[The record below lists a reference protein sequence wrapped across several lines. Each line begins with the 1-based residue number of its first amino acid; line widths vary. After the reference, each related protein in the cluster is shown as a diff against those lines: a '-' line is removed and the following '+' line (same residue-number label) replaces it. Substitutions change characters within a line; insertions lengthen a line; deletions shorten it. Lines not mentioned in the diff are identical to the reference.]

1 LKRDFQKREAGGKKL
16 NILFTRLYVAGKK
29 PKFYAVSLLDRK
41 EVAISLGKLE
51 KGSVLLKRTARV
63 QVRNTTVV
71 LSFLLFF

>member
-1 LKRDFQKREAGGKKL
+1 
-16 NILFTRLYVAGKK
+16 VAGKR

-63 QVRNTTVV
+63 QVRNTTTV
-71 LSFLLFF
+71 LLFLVFL

>member
-1 LKRDFQKREAGGKKL
+1 
-16 NILFTRLYVAGKK
+16 VAGKK

-63 QVRNTTVV
+63 QVCIFYKMTNK
-71 LSFLLFF
+71 FLVFYNMNSSATSKFKKKISLIL